1 MQKQAPSVG
10 RLLIA
15 VGFTL
20 SCFGLLLFLWSAFGG
35 PIPFASK
42 SYEFTAD
49 FPEAVQL
56 AVEADVRI
64 GGVSVGKVKKL
75 SLPPTGNATRATI
88 ELDPKYAPLS
98 SDARA
103 ILRQKTLLGETYVE
117 LTQGTPLHKTD
128 SGGASADAGGVDV
141 RDLVGDH
148 AVQPISEGG
157 HLANTQVRDATQIDE
172 IFNALDKETRTAFQQ
187 WQANA
192 AIAIKGRGLDLNDAF
207 GNLGPF
213 ASDASRIL
221 AILDRQ
227 QRALSRLVRSTGDV
241 FGALSERDGE
251 LAGAITGSNATFGA
265 LAAENQALADTIQI
279 FPTFERESRAT
290 LIRLDAFA
298 HNTDPL
304 VRDLVKVAPDITST
318 LRSVRQLSPNL
329 EHLFRSLGPL
339 IDAACGAGSTNSC
352 SQSAGLA
359 SLRSILDEL
368 APVLKALDPF
378 LANLNPI
385 LGYLDFYKGATP
397 GDFLANPPAGL
408 SGTLPPVANQPAPRH
423 FLRQLSYLSSESLS
437 IQPTRPD
444 TNRGNGYIQ
453 PAGIGNP
460 NSIAQNEIFPS
471 FDCDNTGNSANAGRV
486 TYNPVSSP
494 KFPHGGE
501 IGGNGEFAPCT
512 IPQDFSTTFGG
523 GRAPQ
528 VYADP

>member
-10 RLLIA
+10 RLLVA

-20 SCFGLLLFLWSAFGG
+20 SCFGLLLFLWAAFGG

-56 AVEADVRI
+56 AIESDVRI

-75 SLPPTGNATRATI
+75 SLPSEGNATRATI
-88 ELDPKYAPLS
+88 ELDSQYAPLAT
-98 SDARA
+98 DTRA
-103 ILRQKTLLGETYVE
+103 ILRQKTLLGETYIE
-117 LTQGTPLHKTD
+117 LTPGSPLHKVD
-128 SGGASADAGGVDV
+128 SGGSSADVGGIDV
-141 RDLVGDH
+141 KHLVGKD
-148 AVQPISEGG
+148 AVNPIPEGG
-157 HLANTQVRDATQIDE
+157 HLASTQVQDATQIDE

-187 WQANA
+187 WQQNA

-213 ASDASRIL
+213 ASDASKIL

-265 LAAENQALADTIQI
+265 LASENQALADTFQI

-290 LIRLDAFA
+290 LVRLDKFA
-298 HNTDPL
+298 HNTDPF
-304 VRDLVKVAPDITST
+304 VRDLTKVAPDITST
-318 LRSVRQLSPNL
+318 LRSVRRLSPNL
-329 EHLFRSLGPL
+329 EHLFRALGPL
-339 IDAACGAGSTNSC
+339 IDASCGRGSTNSC

-359 SLRSILDEL
+359 SLRRFLDGL
-368 APVLKALDPF
+368 APVLKSLDPF
-378 LANLNPI
+378 LANFNPI
-385 LGYLDFYKGATP
+385 LRYLDFYKSSTP
-397 GDFLANPPAGL
+397 GDFLTGPPAGM
-408 SGTLPPVANQPAPRH
+408 SGTLPFVSGQPAPRH
-423 FLRQLSYLSSESLS
+423 ALRQISYLSSESLS
-437 IQPTRPD
+437 LQPQRPD
-444 TNRGNGYIQ
+444 TNRGNGYIT
-453 PAGIGNP
+453 PAGIGSP
-460 NSIAQNEIFPS
+460 QTILQNEIFSS
-471 FDCDNTGNSANAGRV
+471 FDCDNTGNPGNGQV
-486 TYNPVSSP
+486 TYFPASAP
-494 KFPHGGE
+494 KTPHGGE

-512 IPQDFSTTFGG
+512 ISPDFPTTFGG
-523 GRAPQ
+523 GHAPQ